1 MMTLQSKTT
10 ASQTRHAVGPL
21 RTYPID
27 SPRAKAR
34 IIVLALLAD
43 GQLDPRELRGLAERG
58 VVAELGITTD
68 DFFQV
73 LYDFCS
79 DAARLPK
86 GKGNYLMSPAL
97 METILDEVSDAG
109 ERKKLV
115 RLIFDVIRSDGH
127 LADSEAHLIWK
138 ALDSWSLRL
147 DAGLEVSWHNTVSRK
162 KRQARSIKVGGANA
176 RLPRVATPEVRQ
188 GATRAG

>member
-1 MMTLQSKTT
+1 MMTLQAKTT
-10 ASQTRHAVGPL
+10 ASQARHVVGPL

-115 RLIFDVIRSDGH
+115 RLIFDV
-127 LADSEAHLIWK
+127 ADSEAHLIWK